1 MINLSFQGKTVLVT
15 GAASGL
21 ARATALLFAE
31 HGADLSL
38 IDVNEAGLAAVR
50 RQIEAMGRRCLTQTV
65 DVSSK
70 ANCDKAVAATVA
82 EFGRLDVLC
91 NVAGIVRLEHAV
103 GVTEEQWNRMM
114 GINLSGPFFLSQA
127 AIPHLLE
134 THGNIVNVASTG
146 GIKAQAFTV
155 PYSATKAGLI
165 HMTRSLAM
173 EYMHKPIRIN
183 AVAPGAMNTE
193 MGQQTSIP
201 ADLDTTLLQRFF
213 NIRSASEPGEVA
225 KLIVYVASD
234 QSPSIH
240 GACLT
245 ADTGIS
251 IG

>member
-50 RQIEAMGRRCLTQTV
+50 QQIQDMGRRCLTQTV
-65 DVSSK
+65 DVSGK
-70 ANCDKAVAATVA
+70 AACDRAVAATVA

-91 NVAGIVRLEHAV
+91 NIAAIVRLEHAV
-103 GVTEEQWNRMM
+103 DVTEAQWNRML
-114 GINLSGPFFLSQA
+114 GINLSGPFFLCQA

-134 THGNIVNVASTG
+134 THGNIVNVASIG

-155 PYSATKAGLI
+155 PYSTTKAGLI

-173 EYMHKPIRIN
+173 EYMNKPIRIN

-193 MGQQTSIP
+193 MGKTSIP
-201 ADLDTTLLQRFF
+201 ADLDMSLLQRFF
-213 NIRSASEPGEVA
+213 NLRGASEPAEVA

-234 QSPSIH
+234 QSPSLH

>member
-38 IDVNEAGLAAVR
+38 LDVNEAGLAAVR
-50 RQIEAMGRRCLTQTV
+50 QQIEAMGRRCFTQTV
-65 DVSSK
+65 DVSGK
-70 ANCDKAVAATVA
+70 AQCDQAVAATVA

-91 NVAGIVRLEHAV
+91 NIAAIVRLEHAV
-103 GVTEEQWNRMM
+103 DVTEAQWNRML
-114 GINLSGPFFLSQA
+114 GINLSGPFFLCQA

-134 THGNIVNVASTG
+134 THGNIVNVASIG

-155 PYSATKAGLI
+155 PYSTTKAGLI

-183 AVAPGAMNTE
+183 AVAPGGMNTE
-193 MGQQTSIP
+193 MGHTNIP
-201 ADLDTTLLQRFF
+201 ADLDMSLMQRFF
-213 NIRSASEPGEVA
+213 NLRGASEPAEVA

-234 QSPSIH
+234 QSPSLH

-245 ADTGIS
+245 ADTGVG